1 MVPGQGSFGLLLN
14 NQSPLY
20 DSLGQLKLI
29 LISHRGSLAF
39 QSIIAAILSSLD
51 NVLPV
56 GIVTTY
62 IENQVIFCILVGL
75 FRPSAKT
82 KVFDL
87 RKWYV
92 LWYIWRHIVTH
103 RKNLEG
109 NSTPMKDVVMIHR
122 PLSFIGSDCM
132 SFFSSVV
139 ASFLPFMK

>member
-1 MVPGQGSFGLLLN
+1 MQPLWHWRHQNFQVLQMVPGQGSFGLLLN

-87 RKWYV
+87 RK
-92 LWYIWRHIVTH
+92 
-103 RKNLEG
+103 
-109 NSTPMKDVVMIHR
+109 
-122 PLSFIGSDCM
+122 
-132 SFFSSVV
+132 
-139 ASFLPFMK
+139 